1 MDLPALSLAAA
12 LAVPAPQAPVAAP
25 VPGAAAAAPVAVD
38 AAGTATTWDAGLAA
52 LGAKSVVVVGE
63 SHDSAHHHRVQAET
77 VEGLAAR
84 GLPVSVGFEMVS
96 FEDQAVLDAFLSGA
110 TGETAFAAWWKTNW
124 GYDYALYKPIFD
136 VIRARGLPAHG
147 LNAPRDLVKAV
158 ARRGLAGLTPAE
170 RARLPAS
177 IQESADARYRD
188 YVRESLNGHGPL
200 PPDVAA
206 RMTQVQAVWNE
217 TMGEK
222 AAAAAAGGRTLVVIV
237 GQGHAFY
244 GAGLPESARR
254 RGASAAVLLPWPLD
268 GDPAATPLP
277 DRLQALRASGEL
289 ALADWF
295 RLEP

>member
-1 MDLPALSLAAA
+1 MDLPSLALAAA
-12 LAVPAPQAPVAAP
+12 LALPAP
-25 VPGAAAAAPVAVD
+25 VPPAAAPAPGAAPAAPVAVD
-38 AAGTATTWDAGLAA
+38 AAGTATTWDLALAA
-52 LGAKSVVVVGE
+52 LGAASVVVVGE
-63 SHDSAHHHRVQAET
+63 SHDSALHHRVQAET

-110 TGETAFAAWWKTNW
+110 TGEAAFEAWWKTNW
-124 GYDYALYKPIFD
+124 GYDYSLYKPIFD

-158 ARRGLAGLTPAE
+158 ARRGLAGLTAAE

-188 YVRESLNGHGPL
+188 YVRRSLDGHGPL

-206 RMTQVQAVWNE
+206 RMTEVQAVWNE

-222 AAAAAAGGRTLVVIV
+222 AARAAAGRVLVVIV

-254 RGASAAVLLPWPLD
+254 RGATAVTLLPWPLD
-268 GDPAATPLP
+268 GDASGTPLP
-277 DRLQALRASGEL
+277 ARLAQLRASGEL
-289 ALADWF
+289 ALSDWF